1 MPSSKTATKASFA
14 WLSADDFRV
23 YERARIDLTMSD
35 YNLFRWVI
43 FFLHGYLPQA
53 HTP

>member
-1 MPSSKTATKASFA
+1 MPSNQRATKASFA

-23 YERARIDLTMSD
+23 YERARLDLTMSD
-35 YNLFRWVI
+35 YSLFRWVI
-43 FFLHGYLPQA
+43 FLLLDYLPQA

>member
-1 MPSSKTATKASFA
+1 MSFA

-35 YNLFRWVI
+35 YNLFRWAI